1 MVMAEKLIWL
11 TSWVDW
17 FLLIFMKDIVPQI
30 VRLQIEQF
38 YNLIDNNTYKLST
51 FFWGAFLELK
61 IGYLESKKSGRC
73 KSIPGT

>member
-1 MVMAEKLIWL
+1 MAEKLIWL

-51 FFWGAFLELK
+51 FF
-61 IGYLESKKSGRC
+61 
-73 KSIPGT
+73 